1 MGHNKYFSIWN
12 GKKKKKKTF
21 FVRNGNSVSHRHVFE
36 RKYELKEKT

>member
-1 MGHNKYFSIWN
+1 MEW
-12 GKKKKKKTF
+12 KKKKKKTF